1 MSRVVMQAHL
11 RNELTNAKKSHTVF
25 TDVGKMWAVWKNRF
39 HRLNC

>member
-25 TDVGKMWAVWKNRF
+25 TDCSDPKKLDFYFREA
-39 HRLNC
+39 